1 MKMKKMRRR
10 RANALAEFECKNNIQ
25 NSLENTCFVQIFKPY
40 MSSTA
45 QSHPLLLFLLDVSSL
60 FPLCASVIFGY
71 FVSEE
76 NLINFSM

>member
-25 NSLENTCFVQIFKPY
+25 NSLENTCFCANFKPY

-45 QSHPLLLFLLDVSSL
+45 QSHPLLLFCWMCLVSL
-60 FPLCASVIFGY
+60 PLCASVILDI
-71 FVSEE
+71 S
-76 NLINFSM
+76 